1 MNPQFHNSQLEQ
13 VMDFCCNTNII
24 QEFYNLAVFFAILH
38 KGESMLEYPQFVKI
52 FRPGPFIES

>member
-1 MNPQFHNSQLEQ
+1 
-13 VMDFCCNTNII
+13 MDFCCNTNII